1 MTEMWVHI
9 VIFVIIL
16 LLLLGGIAYTVGSVL
31 YGLGKR
37 RKWMHSVFH
46 IFVDL
51 GALLQFFCVLFY
63 AI

>member
-1 MTEMWVHI
+1 MQALT
-9 VIFVIIL
+9 FPGFL

-46 IFVDL
+46 IFVVL